1 MKATDRHI
9 TCIDCGKEFV
19 GHYNKKR
26 CSSCCKEHSR
36 KKQREY
42 ALKYYYQDRE
52 AHLIRHREWLRKN
65 KEHCAMYSVEYR
77 KKRAKE
83 NPNWRKEMPSQH
95 PDRVRAWSKKYY
107 EEHKEDYARRDKE
120 SRQRNPERGAI
131 RASKRRALR
140 ASAVLPTTDYNLIN
154 KMFKRSVVMSER
166 DGVKYDVDHIIP
178 LSKGGAH
185 HQDNLR
191 IVKASE
197 NKRKSASIIPAL
209 GGVWAD
215 NDLAKQ
221 TKLELGI

>member
-1 MKATDRHI
+1 
-9 TCIDCGKEFV
+9 
-19 GHYNKKR
+19 
-26 CSSCCKEHSR
+26 
-36 KKQREY
+36 
-42 ALKYYYQDRE
+42 
-52 AHLIRHREWLRKN
+52 
-65 KEHCAMYSVEYR
+65 MYSVEYR

-221 TKLELGI
+221 TKLKLGI